1 MRAVAIL
8 MLLSS
13 LPAAADTVTVAA
25 GISSLSWLSG
35 CWAYDGKDAG
45 SGEHWMPPAG
55 GTMFAVSRTISDSRT
70 IAFEYLQIT
79 ETDENSLA
87 LVASP
92 SGQSPARFDL
102 LSLGNNEVIFENPE
116 HDFPQR
122 IIYRL
127 ADDGALLGRVEGQAG
142 GRPIAIDFPMTRTDC
157 DGLGVKGAS
166 EPAEFHG

>member
-1 MRAVAIL
+1 MRAVAFL
-8 MLLSS
+8 MLLLGVS
-13 LPAAADTVTVAA
+13 AAADIEPVAPE
-25 GISSLSWLSG
+25 ISSLSWLSG
-35 CWAYDGKDAG
+35 CWAYDGKDPG
-45 SGEHWMPPAG
+45 SGEHWMRPAG
-55 GTMFAVSRTISDSRT
+55 GTMFAVSRTISGSRT

-87 LVASP
+87 LIASP

-127 ADDGALLGRVEGQAG
+127 ADDGALLGRVEGQSS

-157 DGLGVKGAS
+157 DGLGL
-166 EPAEFHG
+166 